1 MTFYLEESDMHRVV
15 TKPLIATFL
24 FLIVSIPAHA
34 QSENIFD
41 VSPQEESIAKRV
53 YGAPEQEA
61 LELECRTALETGA
74 KFIEEHRKNLKP
86 EFARALSAAVNMY
99 SSAPTR
105 GHPTA
110 KDRIKPADLDICLKV
125 NADKQKIE
133 LLKKAIAG
141 TLPSSPLETIQ
152 QCGAGLFVIAWA
164 YESLH
169 TDSDAPYHFGVQ
181 IGSEIG
187 RISTIIKF
195 LYKGYDDLDT
205 QGLQQAEQEF
215 GRYHQAD
222 TNTRRALLKQYAGN
236 CDNLG
241 IPFQSYAEK
250 LPHALRPPIYT
261 EADLCYCLPGP
272 ICTYLECPINR
283 WAEKHSLPKQSAHLI
298 ACVVISIITF
308 LIGLIAWRVVRHIR
322 RK

>member
-15 TKPLIATFL
+15 TKTLIATFL

-34 QSENIFD
+34 QSEDAFD

-61 LELECRTALETGA
+61 LELECRTVLETAA
-74 KFIEEHRKNLKP
+74 KFIEENRKSLKP
-86 EFARALSAAVNMY
+86 EFAKALSGAVDMN
-99 SSAPTR
+99 SSAPVR

-110 KDRIKPADLDICLKV
+110 QDHIKPADLDICLKV
-125 NADKQKIE
+125 NADKQKLE

-141 TLPSSPLETIQ
+141 TLSSSPLETIQ
-152 QCGAGLFVIAWA
+152 QCGAGLLVIAWA

-169 TDSDAPYHFGVQ
+169 ADSDAPYHLGVQ
-181 IGSEIG
+181 IGGEIG

-195 LYKGYDDLDT
+195 LYRGYDDLDT
-205 QGLQQAEQEF
+205 QGLEQAEREF
-215 GRYHQAD
+215 GRYNQAD
-222 TNTRRALLKQYAGN
+222 TTTRRALLKQYAES

-241 IPFQSYAEK
+241 IPFQSYADM
-250 LPHALRPPIYT
+250 LPHALRPPIYAD
-261 EADLCYCLPGP
+261 ADLCYCMPGP
-272 ICTYLECPINR
+272 ICTYLECPMNR
-283 WAEKHSLPKQSAHLI
+283 WAEKHNLPDNLAKLTINALLATI
-298 ACVVISIITF
+298 GIFAAVVIWHGIQRF
-308 LIGLIAWRVVRHIR
+308 R